1 MFVYINIQYSNYH
14 LVYAFTIPEIRQ
26 RASYYFDSQSRR
38 IKTDF
43 QQRLFRLLM
52 DSKDSED
59 GRSRNVLFA
68 LFEAHD
74 PDPFLQNPDPY
85 SLIPFATLLH
95 YDYYVSN
102 YFPDNPNKP
111 DKHSEAYLFCELTS
125 IQCCIQERILE
136 IEPILKAKYDDNW
149 GIHMTIFSKNSP
161 CSKCGNRLIEFIRTF
176 NSAKDPH
183 RPHIPK
189 IIKLTVQ
196 YIRHYYKK
204 FKPDLKGLERLTKF
218 GEDYKQHLCKVEH
231 KPLDRAQ
238 FYALFKQWVE
248 TRTTCKELSRPCM
261 ESTCKTHKTSDT
273 VYNQILFSSVIPKL
287 SDEVIENELMRL
299 GWLELSEESLR
310 NQARGYD
317 MWNKAPL
324 SDRPQ
329 ITM

>member
-1 MFVYINIQYSNYH
+1 MNSQ
-14 LVYAFTIPEIRQ
+14 
-26 RASYYFDSQSRR
+26 DS
-38 IKTDF
+38 
-43 QQRLFRLLM
+43 
-52 DSKDSED
+52 D

-68 LFEAHD
+68 RFEAHD

-95 YDYYVSN
+95 YDYYVSH

-136 IEPILKAKYDDNW
+136 IEPILKANYDKNW

-161 CSKCGNRLIEFIRTF
+161 CKKCGNRLIQFIRTF
-176 NSAKDPH
+176 NKAKDPD
-183 RPHIPK
+183 RPDIPK

-196 YIRHYYKK
+196 YIRHYYKNSQ
-204 FKPDLKGLERLTKF
+204 PDLVGLEKLTKF
-218 GEDYKQHLCKVEH
+218 GKDYKQHLCKVEH

-261 ESTCKTHKTSDT
+261 KSTCQNHITSDN
-273 VYNQILFSSVIPKL
+273 VYNQILFSSVVPTLPDK
-287 SDEVIENELMRL
+287 VIQDDLMRL
-299 GWLELSEESLR
+299 AWLELSEESLHK
-310 NQARGYD
+310 QARCYD
-317 MWNKAPL
+317 MWNKAPP
-324 SDRPQ
+324 SDRPHFT
-329 ITM
+329 I